1 MLQRTADDYGEL
13 WDFSGIHNDLDFGR
27 YFLTHN
33 WSAIA
38 GGSPKNRVTPRFHL
52 LVYSGEIEALPD
64 VLYELFGWLFISAW
78 GICAL
83 PRPVV
88 GIYPWS
94 RSYSALELSISI
106 FAH

>member
-1 MLQRTADDYGEL
+1 MSMCHQADYI
-13 WDFSGIHNDLDFGR
+13 SNI
-27 YFLTHN
+27 
-33 WSAIA
+33 
-38 GGSPKNRVTPRFHL
+38 SPKNRVTPRFHL
-52 LVYSGEIEALPD
+52 LVYSGDIEALPD
-64 VLYELFGWLFISAW
+64 VLYELFGWLFVSAW
-78 GICAL
+78 GICVL